1 VIRVTNQK
9 GLTTIELLISLFIL
23 AIIITASAN
32 FYEFY
37 KEKSANLGEFNT
49 ARNLG
54 VSVLEN
60 QLQAT
65 KLGDRNLGDV
75 YKRHVY
81 VKGTEYEI
89 VANRADISDVT
100 NHYNADF
107 PFYKINTKVYFADKE
122 IEVNGYA
129 TSQ

>member
-1 VIRVTNQK
+1 MIRVTNQK

-75 YKRHVY
+75 YKRRVY

-89 VANRADISDVT
+89 VANRADVSDVT
-100 NHYNADF
+100 NHYNSDF
-107 PFYKINTKVYFADKE
+107 SFYKINTKVYFADKE